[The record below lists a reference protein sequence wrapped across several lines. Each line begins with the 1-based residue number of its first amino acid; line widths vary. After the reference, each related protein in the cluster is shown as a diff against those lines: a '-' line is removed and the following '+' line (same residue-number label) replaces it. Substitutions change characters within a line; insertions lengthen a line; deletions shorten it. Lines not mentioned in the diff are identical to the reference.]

1 MYWSDKSGAIFAPFA
16 DTDLIKNMR
25 VSHVASSNSAT
36 ASESKSPEEAP
47 SMWVQDAKA
56 QVAMSV
62 FAQDGSEAL
71 GYENCF
77 QAPDGGKRMSAKFR
91 VDTQMRVIEWQFKV
105 PFIRVRVRV
114 RVKG

>member
-16 DTDLIKNMR
+16 DTDLIKNMG
-25 VSHVASSNSAT
+25 VSHVASSNSGT
-36 ASESKSPEEAP
+36 GSESKSSPGEAA

-91 VDTQMRVIEWQFKV
+91 VDTQMRVIEWAFKV
-105 PFIRVRVRV
+105 PFITS
-114 RVKG
+114 